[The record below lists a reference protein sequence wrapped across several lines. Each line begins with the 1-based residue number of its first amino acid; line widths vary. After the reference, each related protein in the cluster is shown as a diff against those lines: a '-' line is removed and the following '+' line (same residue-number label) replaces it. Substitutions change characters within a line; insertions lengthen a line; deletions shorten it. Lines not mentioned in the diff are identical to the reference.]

1 MFFIS
6 VLLFIVAGFG
16 ILFFSGACFVGC
28 LSLGKPRPRKCPNVT
43 WDPLSSGLDIDLH
56 GHMDLMSPTE
66 NNKSNNHFH
75 DHIDGDTT
83 KHKNREETILLL
95 DDDDEEDL

>member
-1 MFFIS
+1 
-6 VLLFIVAGFG
+6 
-16 ILFFSGACFVGC
+16 
-28 LSLGKPRPRKCPNVT
+28 
-43 WDPLSSGLDIDLH
+43 
-56 GHMDLMSPTE
+56 MSPTD